1 MLRRPNA
8 SSRQL
13 LQSLAPYQR
22 RINDILFACLDAK
35 RFRQLRQLARDL
47 VACGDR
53 AMMDIETLERDAARA
68 A

>member
-1 MLRRPNA
+1 MLLRPNA

-13 LQSLAPYQR
+13 LQALAPTQR

-35 RFRQLRQLARDL
+35 RFRTLRRLARDL

-53 AMMDIETLERDAARA
+53 AMAQIETLENDAARA